1 MYTVQRIKLKISK
14 KKEKK
19 GKINMR
25 KCHVR
30 IYFLAINA
38 DVNTIRLMIL

>member
-1 MYTVQRIKLKISK
+1 MYTVQRTKLKISEEK
-14 KKEKK
+14 KKK
-19 GKINMR
+19 GKINVR